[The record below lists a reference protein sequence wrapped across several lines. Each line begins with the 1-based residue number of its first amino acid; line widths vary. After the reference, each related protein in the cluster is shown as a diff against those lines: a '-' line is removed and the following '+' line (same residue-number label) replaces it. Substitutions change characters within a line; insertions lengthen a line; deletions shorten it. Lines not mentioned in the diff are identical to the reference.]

1 MRDCEWRKIL
11 KSLPKLET
19 RLGRILEKD
28 TEQTLLDAIK
38 SEEVFGFI
46 KCDVTTPESMI
57 NEFKDAGF
65 LFPPVISKR
74 KLTEDHLSPYMK
86 QRYAAEGKSPAE
98 TVIQSYHGKEVLLMT
113 SSAKLFMERGM
124 KVSNV
129 QMFVQ
134 YEPGRALAPF
144 VEKVKRM
151 RIAATIEKDD
161 LKATTAKLVG
171 NSCKFFIQMVLF
183 ICLLYFQRMERQ
195 WRMLQD
201 TSIQG
206 MCMMR
211 TKSQQLQG
219 NLIFWKILKFSMKM
233 KNQLGMKSNP
243 RKRRLLMTNQFILP
257 LQFYSGQNIFF
268 KGMFPMT
275 HFI

>member
-1 MRDCEWRKIL
+1 MWDCEWRKIL
-11 KSLPKLET
+11 KSLPKLNT

-46 KCDVTTPESMI
+46 KCDVTTPKSMI

-98 TVIQSYHGKEVLLMT
+98 TVIQSYRGKEILLMT

-171 NSCKFFIQMVLF
+171 NSCKFLF
-183 ICLLYFQRMERQ
+183 KCF
-195 WRMLQD
+195 
-201 TSIQG
+201 
-206 MCMMR
+206 
-211 TKSQQLQG
+211 
-219 NLIFWKILKFSMKM
+219 
-233 KNQLGMKSNP
+233 
-243 RKRRLLMTNQFILP
+243 KR
-257 LQFYSGQNIFF
+257 
-268 KGMFPMT
+268 
-275 HFI
+275 